1 MGILAA
7 AQALDRGGVV
17 GFPTDTVYGMG
28 CRAGSLAAIQRLY
41 EIKSRPGHQPLILMA
56 ASVAEM
62 GAFSQWVPAA
72 EALSQRFWPGP
83 LTLILKAKAA
93 GEVLRGGG
101 TVGVRIPANE
111 AALELLR
118 WSGPLATTSANRH
131 GHHPLLDAAAA
142 VCDLPGLSGALAN
155 GSGEREATV
164 PSSILDLT
172 GEKPVLLR
180 QGGLSARELGLDVP
194 GVDPGI
200 RRD

>member
-1 MGILAA
+1 
-7 AQALDRGGVV
+7 VV

-41 EIKSRPGHQPLILMA
+41 EIKSRPSHQALILMS
-56 ASVAEM
+56 ASVAEV
-62 GAFSQWVPAA
+62 ALFAEWIPAA

-83 LTLILKAKAA
+83 LTLILKAKVV
-93 GEVLRGGG
+93 GEGLRGRG

-111 AALELLR
+111 TALELLR
-118 WSGPLATTSANRH
+118 RSGPLATTSANRH

-142 VCDLPGLSGALAN
+142 VRDLPDLSGALAN
-155 GSGEREATV
+155 GSGEREATA

-194 GVDPGI
+194 GVDPRI